1 MKGELL
7 QDLNN
12 LIQYLGIMR
21 DTDDIAEL
29 ERYNSMSKAKLK
41 EIYKGKKALLKKERK
56 DGKKSSGKKT
66 DKK

>member
-29 ERYNSMSKAKLK
+29 ERYNTMSKAKLK
-41 EIYKGKKALLKKERK
+41 EIYKGKKALL
-56 DGKKSSGKKT
+56 
-66 DKK
+66 